1 MGFLDFLF
9 GDGGNQERGTAVR
22 GTAEAHGKEVWAS
35 GTRDDGTYWEKG
47 GKVYDTPQRY
57 DSPASAQAAA
67 AKVNINF

>member
-9 GDGGNQERGTAVR
+9 GDGRNQGRGTAVR
-22 GTAEAHGKEVWAS
+22 GTAEAHGREVWAS
-35 GTRDDGTYWEKG
+35 GTMDDGTYWEKG
-47 GKVYDTPQRY
+47 GVYNTPQQY